1 MYVSVLHDASHV
13 TFELRTLEREEL
25 ELALKRDARLD
36 AELDLEEIGDLE
48 ELMWLLLL
56 MLLLLLLLLLMLLL
70 MLLLL
75 LLLLLMLLLML
86 LLLELAELTFEDT
99 EEDFELLE
107 LDEDDMELLFLP
119 GARILLSFLKTGLAS
134 TTSSSLRLICLISFS
149 AAFGPT

>member
-13 TFELRTLEREEL
+13 TFEWRTLEREEL

-75 LLLLLMLLLML
+75 LLLLML
-86 LLLELAELTFEDT
+86 LLLELAELMFEDT

>member
-13 TFELRTLEREEL
+13 TFEWRTLEREEL

-56 MLLLLLLLLLMLLL
+56 MLLLLLLLLL

>member
-13 TFELRTLEREEL
+13 TFEWRTLEREEL

-70 MLLLL
+70 LL
-75 LLLLLMLLLML
+75 LLLML

>member
-1 MYVSVLHDASHV
+1 MMHHV

-75 LLLLLMLLLML
+75 LLLLML

>member
-1 MYVSVLHDASHV
+1 MCQFFMMHHV

-75 LLLLLMLLLML
+75 LLLLML